1 MAKKKKNSYAKKQGK
16 KNLLDSIT
24 HSHNTKGDVKHTA
37 IETAKDIVIGVIG
50 GGLIGAAIG
59 KPSLIVG
66 AGVTGAGHY
75 TGNRMISLLGI
86 GMMAA
91 NGFQKTK
98 SVEGLDGMNLQSIK
112 ERVLAYKDSF
122 MEKTYLDKVMRKKQ
136 KAQEETS
143 GFGNLQFF
151 NYGNDVNGAYDELN
165 GELAALD
172 NIQRQ
177 IEESGM
183 AHMQMTGIGMGE
195 MGEMGD
201 MGEMEGSDVEGLD
214 DIGELALVEAAD
226 FNL

>member
-1 MAKKKKNSYAKKQGK
+1 MAKKKKTNSYAKKKGK
-16 KNLLDSIT
+16 QNLLDSIT
-24 HSHNTKGDVKHTA
+24 HSHDTKGDVKHTA
-37 IETAKDIVIGVIG
+37 IETTKDIVIGVIG

-59 KPSLIVG
+59 KPSLLIG
-66 AGVTGAGHY
+66 AGVTGTGHY
-75 TGNRMISLLGI
+75 IGNRMVTLLGI
-86 GMMAA
+86 GMMASS
-91 NGFQKTK
+91 GFQKGK
-98 SVEGLDGMNLQSIK
+98 SVEGLDGMNMQAVK
-112 ERVLAYKDSF
+112 ERVMAFKDSF
-122 MEKTYLDKVMRKKQ
+122 MEKTYLDKINPKKA

-151 NYGNDVNGAYDELN
+151 NYPNDVSGAYDELN

-195 MGEMGD
+195 MDGD
-201 MGEMEGSDVEGLD
+201 DVEGLDDVDGLD
-214 DIGELALVEAAD
+214 DIGELSLVEAAD